1 MDENMTYKDMRTVS
15 FGRDYL
21 ESKFRIS
28 LDQRPNRSAQS
39 EYEEWRCQSEG
50 GGGEEKVKEQLGEA
64 KVNGK
69 KEG

>member
-1 MDENMTYKDMRTVS
+1 MTLPIR
-15 FGRDYL
+15 R
-21 ESKFRIS
+21 
-28 LDQRPNRSAQS
+28 
-39 EYEEWRCQSEG
+39 WG